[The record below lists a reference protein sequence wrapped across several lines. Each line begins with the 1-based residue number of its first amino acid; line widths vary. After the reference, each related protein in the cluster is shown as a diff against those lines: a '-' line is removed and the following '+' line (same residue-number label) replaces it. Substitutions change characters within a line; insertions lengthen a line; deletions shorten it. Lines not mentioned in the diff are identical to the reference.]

1 MKITAFVAGCTA
13 LLALATTA
21 EAKVLR
27 LTCTDSATRAKYEFA
42 FDEARNTMTTTHKDF
57 TKPVDLEKVQTNQDG
72 VLVWG
77 MMHLGPATKNVLVHF
92 GKEKWALHFSGYND
106 QRKDSCV

>member
-1 MKITAFVAGCTA
+1 MTIRAFVAGSA
-13 LLALATTA
+13 LILALAGSA

-27 LTCTDSATRAKYEFA
+27 LTCTDQATRAKYDIA
-42 FDEARNTMTTTHKDF
+42 YDDVRNALTTTHKDF
-57 TKPVDLEKVQTNQDG
+57 TKPLVLEKTQTNEDG
-72 VLVWG
+72 ILVWG
-77 MMHLGPATKNVLVHF
+77 MMALGPASKNLLVHF

>member
-1 MKITAFVAGCTA
+1 MKIKAFVAGCTA
-13 LLALATTA
+13 LLALAPTA
-21 EAKVLR
+21 DAKVLR
-27 LTCTDSATRAKYEFA
+27 LTCTDAKSQAKYEFA
-42 FDEARNTMTTTHKDF
+42 FDETRRTLTTTHKDS

-72 VLVWG
+72 ILVWG
-77 MMHLGPATKNVLVHF
+77 MMNMGPATKNVLVQF